1 MDFVVLGG
9 CDWIWA
15 AANNEGGAGVRK
27 PQIAELETEIIYLTS
42 ILFTLVADT
51 EDALVRQFRDDNIAN
66 GASLLVVDIE
76 SCNGLFVV
84 KQQARGDGKMEGEE
98 VCIPVF
104 NELGRHST
112 VVI

>member
-1 MDFVVLGG
+1 MDFVV
-9 CDWIWA
+9 WA
-15 AANNEGGAGVRK
+15 DAIEYGQLPIMRGGAGVRK

-51 EDALVRQFRDDNIAN
+51 EDALVRQFRDDNSAN

-98 VCIPVF
+98 VCIPAF

-112 VVI
+112 VLI